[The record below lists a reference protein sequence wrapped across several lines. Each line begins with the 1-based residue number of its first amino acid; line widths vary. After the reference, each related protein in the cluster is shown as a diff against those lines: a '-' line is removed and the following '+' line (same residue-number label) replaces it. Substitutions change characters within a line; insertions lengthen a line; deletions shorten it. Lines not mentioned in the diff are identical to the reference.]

1 MDRFRVAE
9 YKLIRVDRREFLFL
23 AAEKAIFETDPSTR
37 RILER
42 LSKKSEFSL
51 EDLTHALPGASE
63 KARKEA
69 AKDLLKCHV
78 VFPVQS
84 PNRTKAVKI
93 QNGPVPLKTLVLHV
107 TEACNLHC
115 AYCYEKKD
123 GTDRRPAMGV
133 RVAKKAVDF
142 LLDRSGNFEEV
153 VLVFFGGEPLLNMRT
168 IRSVTEYAERMGK
181 ERGKR
186 VNFALTTNGTLLT
199 DRNIDFFEEHNVG
212 VTVSLDGFEEVQD
225 RYRRFPDGSPTYR
238 VVLPRVRRLLEKAR
252 KRPVVARVTL
262 VEKPG
267 DLSATLD
274 HLLGLGFVEAGFSPV
289 TTGHPD
295 FQLNNGQMDL
305 LLDEF
310 RRLAERFLEAVRER
324 RFFGFSNLIDLL
336 VSLHQGEVMAYP
348 CGAGL
353 GLFSVDARGRL
364 YLCQRFTGQRAFC
377 MGDVFHGFDE
387 EKLAKFREE
396 ARIENKEE
404 CRSCW
409 ARTLCTGGCYHE
421 ACVRE
426 GSHLRPNTHYCEWI
440 RKWTELGLETYCR
453 IAAGWP
459 EYLDLLSLSRGF
471 GPEQI
476 PSGPKERGA
485 R

>member
-1 MDRFRVAE
+1 MNRFRVAE
-9 YKLIRVDRREFLFL
+9 SKRIRVRGKEYLFL
-23 AAEKAIFETDPSTR
+23 PADKAIFETDPRTC

-42 LSKKSEFSL
+42 FSKKSEFAL
-51 EDLTHALPGASE
+51 EDLAQALPGASE
-63 KARKEA
+63 KAKKEA
-69 AKDLLKCHV
+69 AKDLLKCRAV
-78 VFPVQS
+78 VPVHS
-84 PNRTKAVKI
+84 PDPTKAVKV
-93 QNGPVPLKTLVLHV
+93 QRGPVPLKTLVLHV
-107 TEACNLHC
+107 TDACNLRC
-115 AYCYEKKD
+115 AYCYEKKETSNPA
-123 GTDRRPAMGV
+123 GAMGV
-133 RVAKKAVDF
+133 RVGKKAVDF
-142 LLDRSGNFEEV
+142 LFDHCGNFEEV

-168 IRSVTEYAERMGK
+168 IRSVTEYAEVLGK

-186 VNFALTTNGTLLT
+186 VNFALTTNGTLLN
-199 DRNIDFFEEHNVG
+199 DRNIDFFEQHNVG

-225 RYRRFPDGSPTYR
+225 RYRRFPDGSSTYR
-238 VVLPRVRRLLEKAR
+238 VMLPRVRRLLEKAR

-262 VEKPG
+262 VKTPG
-267 DLSATLD
+267 DLSARLD

-310 RRLAERFLEAVRER
+310 RRLSERFLKAVPEG

-364 YLCQRFTGQRAFC
+364 YLCQRFTGQEAFC
-377 MGDVFHGFDE
+377 MGDVFDGFDE

-396 ARIENKEE
+396 ARIENKAE

-409 ARTLCTGGCYHE
+409 VRTLCTGGCYHE

-440 RKWTELGLETYCR
+440 KKWTEIGLETYCR
-453 IAAGWP
+453 IAADWP
-459 EYLDLLSLSRGF
+459 EYLETLSMSRGF
-471 GPEQI
+471 GP
-476 PSGPKERGA
+476 A
-485 R
+485 